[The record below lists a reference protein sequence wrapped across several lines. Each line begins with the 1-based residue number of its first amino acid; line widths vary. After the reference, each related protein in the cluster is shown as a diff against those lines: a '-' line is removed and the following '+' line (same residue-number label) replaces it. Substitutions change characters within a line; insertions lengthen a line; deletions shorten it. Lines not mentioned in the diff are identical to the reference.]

1 MKEILVEYRYKT
13 LNEIY
18 GDLVCEV
25 TELMDKYLLYKPKSG
40 FNKTYLYNDLEIFSD
55 SCTYRLAFR
64 VPRSHKRLYRIREVI
79 TK

>member
-13 LNEIY
+13 LDEKY

-40 FNKTYLYNDLEIFSD
+40 FNKTYLYNDLDVFSD

-64 VPRSHKRLYRIREVI
+64 VPRSYKRFYRTRKVI
-79 TK
+79 